1 MGPRGPAGPPGKNGD
16 DVSGRG
22 SDPPSL
28 PVGTA
33 PPPGGSTLWGCAT
46 NRVLLHRVKLANPAV
61 LANAAPP
68 APR

>member
-22 SDPPSL
+22 SDPPL
-28 PVGTA
+28 PA
-33 PPPGGSTLWGCAT
+33 CWHCPPPGGSTLWGCAT
-46 NRVLLHRVKLANPAV
+46 NRVLIHRVKLANLAV